1 MLDYL
6 LQIIPTIADGL
17 KVTIAL
23 FCVVWV
29 LSIPGGIILAL
40 LRLSKL
46 PVVDKI
52 VEAFVYLMRGT
63 PLMLQI
69 LFMYFALPIMTD
81 GAIQMDDA
89 TAAVV
94 TFVPPLANETI
105 NLLKDTSLV
114 YVLAMNDIL
123 RITKS
128 IVQRDFDISAFLVA
142 AIFYL
147 IFTFILTNIFNY
159 LEKRF
164 SVYDE

>member
-1 MLDYL
+1 MLEYL

-17 KVTIAL
+17 KVSIAL

-63 PLMLQI
+63 PLMLYEGAKVLGFTYGQTMRTII
-69 LFMYFALPIMTD
+69 LP
-81 GAIQMDDA
+81 QMFKR
-89 TAAVV
+89 VL
-94 TFVPPLANETI
+94 PPLANETI